1 MFECSI
7 CGLLS
12 LNAISCPA
20 CGSQNLRDLSLEVGD
35 ENLPTEI
42 PGLDDAADSWHDLEG
57 ESQTQLKNESS
68 SPQSNLESS
77 LPFGF
82 SGQSNVN
89 VSRLPFGVGSHAD
102 GMPFETEINNN
113 RLEESE
119 SEITTYPKNL
129 ESPVVEELSP
139 ENLPAEKLE
148 QITLVQEDESTSI
161 KEPEVSVEMPEITVK
176 KPDTT
181 PRIVPII
188 DDEANNFLDSESL
201 VDELPST
208 IDSKDSNISIPDE
221 WRIDAEEIN
230 IEEIYASKDEV
241 VEFVHG
247 FEEDVVVFQHEQSKP
262 KDTISNSKSD
272 ASLSL
277 ELHPARAMDV
287 DISKHPECREDLDS
301 GFFAIAQNSWSQ
313 AAISFQK
320 IAARMPD
327 SPAVFN
333 NYGLALLQR
342 AIEMAQDNDE
352 AVQLMAASQ
361 FESAILALRE
371 AAKKSPDNNLVL
383 LNLAHALLVSGRSEK
398 ALSIVQV
405 HNSRNPNSAEGANL
419 EAASLVSV
427 GQSVNAKTKL
437 VEFVGD
443 PIVEE
448 NLARLL

>member
-57 ESQTQLKNESS
+57 ESQTESKTES
-68 SPQSNLESS
+68 PSPQNNLEST

-113 RLEESE
+113 HSEESE
-119 SEITTYPKNL
+119 NDITHYPKTI
-129 ESPVVEELSP
+129 ESPVVKEPSP
-139 ENLPAEKLE
+139 EHLPAENLE
-148 QITLVQEDESTSI
+148 QIAVVHEEESI
-161 KEPEVSVEMPEITVK
+161 LIQDPEVSVDIPEITVK

-181 PRIVPII
+181 HRIVPII
-188 DDEANNFLDSESL
+188 VADNL

-208 IDSKDSNISIPDE
+208 IESNDSNISIPDE

-230 IEEIYASKDEV
+230 MEEIYASEDEV

-247 FEEDVVVFQHEQSKP
+247 FEEDVVVFQHEQPKP
-262 KDTISNSKSD
+262 KDIISNPKTD

-287 DISKHPECREDLDS
+287 DISKYPECREDLDS
-301 GFFAIAQNSWSQ
+301 GFFAIAENSWSQ

-352 AVQLMAASQ
+352 AVQLMASSQ

-371 AAKKSPDNNLVL
+371 AAKKSPDNNLIL

>member
-57 ESQTQLKNESS
+57 ESQTESKTES
-68 SPQSNLESS
+68 PSPQNNLEST

-113 RLEESE
+113 HSEESE
-119 SEITTYPKNL
+119 NDITHYPKTI
-129 ESPVVEELSP
+129 ESPVVKEPSP
-139 ENLPAEKLE
+139 EHLPAENLE
-148 QITLVQEDESTSI
+148 QIAVVHEEESI
-161 KEPEVSVEMPEITVK
+161 LIQDPEVSVDIPEITVK

-181 PRIVPII
+181 HRVVPII
-188 DDEANNFLDSESL
+188 VAENL

-208 IDSKDSNISIPDE
+208 IDSNDSNISIPDE

-230 IEEIYASKDEV
+230 MEEIYASEDEV

-247 FEEDVVVFQHEQSKP
+247 FEEDVVVFQHEQPKP
-262 KDTISNSKSD
+262 KDIISNPKTD

-287 DISKHPECREDLDS
+287 DISKYPECREDLDS
-301 GFFAIAQNSWSQ
+301 GFFAIAENSWSQ

-352 AVQLMAASQ
+352 AVQLMASSQ

-371 AAKKSPDNNLVL
+371 AAKKSPDNNLIL